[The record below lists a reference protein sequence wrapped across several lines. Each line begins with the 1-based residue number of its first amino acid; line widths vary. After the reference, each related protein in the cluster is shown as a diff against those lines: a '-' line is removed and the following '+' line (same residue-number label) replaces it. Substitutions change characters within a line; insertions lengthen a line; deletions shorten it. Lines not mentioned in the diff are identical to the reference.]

1 MYLSVLLMNGVV
13 QFWVL
18 WGCSRFMQVGMPR
31 EWQHVPLSTADECGG
46 AVLGALGVQPVH
58 ASGNA
63 PRVAACTYQYC

>member
-1 MYLSVLLMNGVV
+1 VVV

-18 WGCSRFMQVGMPR
+18 WGCRRFMQVGMPR
-31 EWQHVPLSTADECGG
+31 ECQHASISTADEWGG

-63 PRVAACTYQYC
+63 TRVSACTSQYC